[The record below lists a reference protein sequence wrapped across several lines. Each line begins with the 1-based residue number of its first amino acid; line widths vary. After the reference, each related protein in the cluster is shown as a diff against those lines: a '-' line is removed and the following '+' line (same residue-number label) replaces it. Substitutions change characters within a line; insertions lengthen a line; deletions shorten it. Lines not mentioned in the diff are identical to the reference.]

1 MRKILPIILIY
12 EGISAF
18 LALLFMMPSPSV
30 RFTMAFLIF
39 LALGFTGSGIVLLIA
54 NKKYKV

>member
-1 MRKILPIILIY
+1 MKKILPFILIY

-30 RFTMAFLIF
+30 RFTWALLLFLF
-39 LALGFTGSGIVLLIA
+39 LGFTGSGIILLIA
-54 NKKYKV
+54 NKKYKY